1 MTYTS
6 TDPSGKSGCHFVVN
20 GDHEHL
26 LPGRISRSKQRKTCR
41 LGRNSRLLLLLLLSF
56 PLAAQEIGTLTLM
69 EGSLQ
74 VIRGTAVLRGVEG
87 MRVRQGDI
95 LQSSDPGFAQIEFK
109 SGTITALGASSRLF
123 LDGDAG
129 TRGSELVLL
138 SGWLKGQTG
147 AGAVTYHY
155 ASPLLAAMTRDGTV
169 VLHAAAEA
177 AEVFVEAG
185 SAGISEVSPEGNLGH
200 PGSAKEGQFF
210 TRRSGKK
217 VVVQSRP
224 DSTFLESMPRS
235 FRDTFP
241 SRLPRFAGKVPAPK
255 RDHEVTYSEIE
266 PWLNTLPIWRV
277 GFVRRFEPRLED
289 AAFRK
294 AVEDHL
300 EDHPEWDRA
309 LHPEKYEPKT
319 PVSQ

>member
-1 MTYTS
+1 M
-6 TDPSGKSGCHFVVN
+6 
-20 GDHEHL
+20 
-26 LPGRISRSKQRKTCR
+26 
-41 LGRNSRLLLLLLLSF
+41 LLLLLLFSLLSF
-56 PLAAQEIGTLTLM
+56 PVAAQEIGTLTLV

-74 VIRGTAVLRGVEG
+74 VIRGTAVLRGAEG

-95 LQSSDPGFAQIEFK
+95 LQSSDPAFVQIEFTG
-109 SGTITALGASSRLF
+109 GTITALGASSRLF
-123 LDGDAG
+123 VYSDAG

-155 ASPLLAAMTRDGTV
+155 ASPLLAVTTRDGTA
-169 VLHAAAEA
+169 VLHAVPEA
-177 AEVFVEAG
+177 AEVFVETG
-185 SAGISEVSPEGNLGH
+185 SAGISKVSPDGNLGH
-200 PGSAKEGQFF
+200 PGSAKAGQFF
-210 TRRSGKK
+210 TRRSGKN

-224 DSTFLESMPRS
+224 DSIFLESMPLP

-241 SRLPRFAGKVPAPK
+241 PRLPHFAGKAPAPK

-266 PWLNTLPIWRV
+266 PWLNTRPIWRK

-294 AVEDHL
+294 AVEAHL
-300 EDHPEWDRA
+300 RDHPEWDRP

-319 PVSQ
+319 SVSQDSENNPQHEGYAK